1 MLKSRFSG
9 ICAAALAATF
19 AASAVKADFHTVLIM
34 DGGFF
39 PPIVYVQP
47 GDDIEFT
54 NSSDAVQTIFGAAES
69 WTSGEI
75 DIDGTFVLSLNDEMP
90 QSFVATIV
98 DGEADA
104 GEGDGDD
111 DVGNEEALELHGEFT
126 FEPAPI

>member
-1 MLKSRFSG
+1 MLNSFRKGAFAF
-9 ICAAALAATF
+9 AAAATMIGSAAQAETH
-19 AASAVKADFHTVLIM
+19 SVLIM